1 MKRSLS
7 TTLACAIGLVIT
19 ITAARAQEPLRR
31 ARLSAAA
38 QALQDLRITGGT
50 LTDAVVPNAPFSA
63 DAVTTVTQT
72 LGDGTKIEQRTTAKW
87 YRDSTGRVRREQ
99 TVIGIDRLSPQAQPQ
114 TTISFDT
121 VPGDPTP
128 YVLNPAARTA
138 RRTPRGVQW
147 FAVGGDVLNAYGL
160 SLSSAT
166 GRVVADRLYVSSGI
180 GRGQAATVPAD
191 VRPVEEPLGTR
202 QIEGVKATG
211 RRSTTTIPAG
221 RIGNDRAI
229 QIVEEQW
236 ESPELNM
243 VISSRFSDP
252 RTGVVEYRLTNINR
266 SEPRADLF
274 TVPSDYTV
282 VEPTGGARGGRG
294 GGGGEP
300 AQPTQGGRIG
310 GRGGRG
316 N

>member
-1 MKRSLS
+1 MKRSLL
-7 TTLACAIGLVIT
+7 TTSACAVGLAVT
-19 ITAARAQEPLRR
+19 ITAARAQEPARR
-31 ARLSAAA
+31 ARLSVAA
-38 QALQDLRITGGT
+38 QALQDLRIAGGA

-63 DAVTTVTQT
+63 DAITTVTQT
-72 LGDGTKIEQRTTAKW
+72 LGDGTKIEQRTTARW

-99 TVIGIDRLSPQAQPQ
+99 TVIGIDRLSPQGQPQ
-114 TTISFDT
+114 TTITFDS
-121 VPGDPTP
+121 VPRDPTP
-128 YVLNPAARTA
+128 YVLNPATRTA
-138 RRTPRGVQW
+138 RRSPRGVQW
-147 FAVGGDVLNAYGL
+147 FTAGGDVLTNYGL
-160 SLSSAT
+160 AIVTAARPAELTQWSV
-166 GRVVADRLYVSSGI
+166 GGI
-180 GRGQAATVPAD
+180 GQGQTAPVPDD
-191 VRPVEEPLGTR
+191 VRPIEEPLGTR

-274 TVPSDYTV
+274 TVPADYTV
-282 VEPTGGARGGRG
+282 LEPTGGARGGRG

-300 AQPTQGGRIG
+300 VQGGQGGRQG

>member
-1 MKRSLS
+1 MKRSLL
-7 TTLACAIGLVIT
+7 TTAACAAGVAFT
-19 ITAARAQEPLRR
+19 ITVALAQQPDIRR
-31 ARLSAAA
+31 VRV
-38 QALQDLRITGGT
+38 QDIRTAGGT

-99 TVIGIDRLSPQAQPQ
+99 TVIGIDRLSPQGQPQ
-114 TTISFDT
+114 TTITFDS
-121 VPGDPTP
+121 VPRDPTP
-128 YVLNPAARTA
+128 YVLNPATRTA

-147 FAVGGDVLNAYGL
+147 FDGGVEVLLADVLRSAAGSVWPAPAAGL
-160 SLSSAT
+160 
-166 GRVVADRLYVSSGI
+166 
-180 GRGQAATVPAD
+180 GRGQAASVPAD
-191 VRPVEEPLGTR
+191 VRPVEEQLGTR
-202 QIEGVKATG
+202 QTEGVKATG
-211 RRSTTTIPAG
+211 RRWTTTIPAG

-274 TVPSDYTV
+274 TVPADYTI
-282 VEPTGGARGGRG
+282 VEATGGARGGRG

-300 AQPTQGGRIG
+300 AQPTQGGRAG

>member
-1 MKRSLS
+1 MTRSFLTS
-7 TTLACAIGLVIT
+7 VACATGLAVALT
-19 ITAARAQEPLRR
+19 TASAQEPDRR
-31 ARLSAAA
+31 ARLNAAA
-38 QALQDLRITGGT
+38 RSLQAPRTAGGP
-50 LTDAVVPNAPFSA
+50 LTDAVVPNVPFSA

-72 LGDGTKIEQRTTAKW
+72 LGDGTKIEQQTRAKW

-99 TVIGIDRLSPQAQPQ
+99 TVIGIDRLSPQNQPQ
-114 TTISFDT
+114 TTITFDT
-121 VPGDPTP
+121 VPADPTP
-128 YVLNPAARTA
+128 YVLNPAMRTA

-147 FAVGGDVLNAYGL
+147 FSGAADTLLNGTYFRAEKVFPALNGWTVEGL
-160 SLSSAT
+160 
-166 GRVVADRLYVSSGI
+166 
-180 GRGQAATVPAD
+180 GRGQSAAVPGD
-191 VRPVEEPLGTR
+191 VRPVEEQLGTR
-202 QIEGVKATG
+202 QVEGVKATG

-252 RTGVVEYRLTNINR
+252 RTGVVEYRLININR

-274 TVPSDYTV
+274 VVPSDYTV
-282 VEPTGGARGGRG
+282 IEPTGGAPGGRG

-300 AQPTQGGRIG
+300 VQPTQGGRVG

>member
-1 MKRSLS
+1 MNRSLM
-7 TTLACAIGLVIT
+7 TTSACAIGLTLTFSV
-19 ITAARAQEPLRR
+19 ARAQEPLRR

-38 QALQDLRITGGT
+38 QALQDVRNAGGA
-50 LTDAVVPNAPFSA
+50 LSDAVVPNAPFSA

-87 YRDSTGRVRREQ
+87 YRDSAGRVRREQ
-99 TVIGIDRLSPQAQPQ
+99 TVIGLDRLSPQGQPQ
-114 TTISFDT
+114 TTITFDT
-121 VPGDPTP
+121 VPRDPTP
-128 YVLNPAARTA
+128 YVLNPANRTA

-147 FAVGGDVLNAYGL
+147 FNDTLNNGLYFRARDITLVNSWTVGGIGL
-160 SLSSAT
+160 S
-166 GRVVADRLYVSSGI
+166 V
-180 GRGQAATVPAD
+180 RGQGAAVPAD
-191 VRPVEEPLGTR
+191 VQSVDEPLGTR

-274 TVPSDYTV
+274 AVPADYTI
-282 VEPTGGARGGRG
+282 VEAAGGARRGRG

-300 AQPTQGGRIG
+300 AQPTQGGRVG

>member
-1 MKRSLS
+1 MKRSL
-7 TTLACAIGLVIT
+7 LAAVACAAGLAVT
-19 ITAARAQEPLRR
+19 ITAARAQEPDRR
-31 ARLSAAA
+31 ARLNAAA
-38 QALQDLRITGGT
+38 QALQDVRIAAVT

-72 LGDGTKIEQRTTAKW
+72 LGDGTKIEQRATARW
-87 YRDSTGRVRREQ
+87 YRDSTGRIRREQ
-99 TVIGIDRLSPQAQPQ
+99 TVIGMDRLSPQGQPQ
-114 TTISFDT
+114 TTITFDT
-121 VPGDPTP
+121 VPNDPMP
-128 YVLNPAARTA
+128 YSLNPATRTA

-147 FAVGGDVLNAYGL
+147 FNDALLNNGLYFRTREAAVNNWTVG
-160 SLSSAT
+160 
-166 GRVVADRLYVSSGI
+166 GI
-180 GRGQAATVPAD
+180 GRGQAASVPSD
-191 VRPVEEPLGTR
+191 VRPIEEALGTR

-282 VEPTGGARGGRG
+282 VEATGGARGGRG

-300 AQPTQGGRIG
+300 VQPGQGGRQG

>member
-1 MKRSLS
+1 MNRSLM
-7 TTLACAIGLVIT
+7 TTSACAIGLTLTFSV
-19 ITAARAQEPLRR
+19 ARAQEPLRR

-38 QALQDLRITGGT
+38 QALQDVRNAGGA
-50 LTDAVVPNAPFSA
+50 LSDAVVPNAPFSA

-99 TVIGIDRLSPQAQPQ
+99 TVIGIDRLSPQGQPQ
-114 TTISFDT
+114 TTITFDT
-121 VPGDPTP
+121 VPNDPMP
-128 YVLNPAARTA
+128 YSLNPANRTA

-147 FAVGGDVLNAYGL
+147 FTVGGDDRLNYGL
-160 SLSSAT
+160 SIRT
-166 GRVVADRLYVSSGI
+166 GTGGI
-180 GRGQAATVPAD
+180 APARWYTSETMRGQIASVPSD
-191 VRPVEEPLGTR
+191 VRPIEEPLGTR

-274 TVPSDYTV
+274 TVPADYTI
-282 VEPTGGARGGRG
+282 VEAAGGARGGRG

-300 AQPTQGGRIG
+300 AQPTQGGRQG

>member
-1 MKRSLS
+1 MKRSLL
-7 TTLACAIGLVIT
+7 TAVACATGLAVT
-19 ITAARAQEPLRR
+19 LTAARAQEPDRR
-31 ARLSAAA
+31 ARLNAAA
-38 QALQDLRITGGT
+38 QGLQDIRTAGAA

-99 TVIGIDRLSPQAQPQ
+99 TVIGIDRLSPPGQPQ
-114 TTISFDT
+114 TTITFDT
-121 VPGDPTP
+121 VPNDPMP
-128 YVLNPAARTA
+128 YVLNPATRTA

-147 FAVGGDVLNAYGL
+147 FNDALLTNGLYFRTREATAVNNWTVGGIV
-160 SLSSAT
+160 
-166 GRVVADRLYVSSGI
+166 
-180 GRGQAATVPAD
+180 RGQAAAVPGD
-191 VRPVEEPLGTR
+191 VRPIEEQLGTR
-202 QIEGVKATG
+202 QTEGVKATG
-211 RRSTTTIPAG
+211 RRRTTTIPAG

-274 TVPSDYTV
+274 TVPADYTI
-282 VEPTGGARGGRG
+282 VEATGGARGGRG

-300 AQPTQGGRIG
+300 AQPTQGGRVG

>member
-1 MKRSLS
+1 MNRSLL
-7 TTLACAIGLVIT
+7 TTSACAVGLAVT
-19 ITAARAQEPLRR
+19 ITAARAQEPARR
-31 ARLSAAA
+31 ARLSGAA
-38 QALQDLRITGGT
+38 QALQDVRTAGGT

-99 TVIGIDRLSPQAQPQ
+99 TVIGLDRLSPQGQPQ
-114 TTISFDT
+114 TTITFDT
-121 VPGDPTP
+121 VPRDPLP
-128 YVLNPAARTA
+128 YVLNPATRTA
-138 RRTPRGVQW
+138 RRMPRGVQW
-147 FAVGGDVLNAYGL
+147 LDGTDVLN
-160 SLSSAT
+160 SSYFILGT
-166 GRVVADRLYVSSGI
+166 DTTRLNRWYTAEVM
-180 GRGQAATVPAD
+180 RGQIASVPSD
-191 VRPVEEPLGTR
+191 VRPIDEPLGTR

-221 RIGNDRAI
+221 RIGNDRTI

-243 VISSRFSDP
+243 VLSSRFSDP
-252 RTGVVEYRLTNINR
+252 RTGIVEYRLTNINR

-274 TVPSDYTV
+274 VVPPDYTV

-300 AQPTQGGRIG
+300 AQPGQGGRQG